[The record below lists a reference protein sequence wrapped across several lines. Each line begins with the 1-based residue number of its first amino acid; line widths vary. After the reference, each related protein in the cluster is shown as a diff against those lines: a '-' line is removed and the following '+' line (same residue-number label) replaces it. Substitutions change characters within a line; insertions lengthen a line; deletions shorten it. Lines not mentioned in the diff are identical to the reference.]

1 MLLVRCALLSPVA
14 HAGEELSLEDGSAAV
29 EQAIARGVA
38 YLVSSQHDNGAWGSP
53 ATNLHDIY
61 APIPGSQQTFQV
73 ASAALAVSALIE
85 VGGDSAEVQRAIE
98 RAREFLLAKHA
109 VKRIRADT
117 LYNVWANVY
126 ALEAFARCLARETDK
141 ELRARL
147 RKASR
152 EAIELLDRFEFVEGG
167 WGYYNFGVQ
176 SKDPGPGATAFTTAS
191 GLVALKLIADQGVEV
206 PDKLIRRALRVIK
219 LSARPDNAFAYSLD
233 HRFNAT
239 GGINQVKGSLART
252 PACLLALDDWEPDV
266 DRKRIHKSLQD
277 LEEYGHFLRI
287 ARKYPIPH
295 ETWYQN
301 SGYFCFYGYYYATLL
316 LERLPVDQRSI
327 YQRQIAA
334 QMVKLQEPDGS
345 FWDYQLFNY
354 HKVYGTG
361 YVLMTLGRC
370 RTGF

>member
-1 MLLVRCALLSPVA
+1 MAVLFAAFPPVSKARAETEQKDLAVRL
-14 HAGEELSLEDGSAAV
+14 

-38 YLVSSQHDNGAWGSP
+38 YLVETQKKDGSWGSP
-53 ATNLHDIY
+53 ATNLSDIY
-61 APIPGSQQTFQV
+61 APVPGSQQTFQV

-85 VGGDSAEVQRAIE
+85 VGGDSEEVAATIE
-98 RAREFLLAKHA
+98 RAREFLLKRHA
-109 VKRIRADT
+109 VKRIRANT
-117 LYNVWANVY
+117 LYNVWANLY
-126 ALEAFARCLARETDK
+126 ALEAFSRFLDRETDP

-147 RKASR
+147 RTASR
-152 EAIELLDRFEFVEGG
+152 EAIELLQRFEFVEGG

-176 SKDPGPGATAFTTAS
+176 SRDPGPGATAFTTAS
-191 GLVALKLIADQGVEV
+191 GLVALKMIENQGLEV
-206 PDKLIRRALRVIK
+206 PHKLIRRGLGVLE
-219 LSARPDNAFAYSLD
+219 LSERPDNAFAYSVS

-252 PACLLALDDWEPDV
+252 PACLLAMDDWTPDL
-266 DRKRIHKSLQD
+266 DPRRMHKALTD
-277 LEEYGHFLRI
+277 LERYGRFLRI

-301 SGYFCFYGYYYATLL
+301 SGYFCFYGYYYAGLL
-316 LERLPVDQRSI
+316 LERLPEEQRHD
-327 YQRQIAA
+327 YQRQIAGHL
-334 QMVKLQEPDGS
+334 VPLQEQDGS

-370 RTGF
+370 RGGF